1 MLNHLIA
8 PECSTAV
15 IASQNSDHDAGNS
28 IYLAAIAVL
37 RNYPCERTQYPGTS
51 EGKTMN
57 VEDIMTTNVRT
68 ISSDKKLAEVVSLM
82 CIYRYSGI
90 PVVDDGK
97 LVGTVS
103 ESDVLG
109 KMFPKLEDLMDHMS
123 NVNYDTQMNQYN
135 DVVNI
140 TVKDVMTPVVITVKP
155 DMHILQAASV
165 MVGRK
170 FRRIPVAVGDK
181 LLGMVSMGDVHKAI
195 YQSTLATKF

>member
-1 MLNHLIA
+1 MK
-8 PECSTAV
+8 V
-15 IASQNSDHDAGNS
+15 Q
-28 IYLAAIAVL
+28 
-37 RNYPCERTQYPGTS
+37 
-51 EGKTMN
+51 
-57 VEDIMTTNVRT
+57 DIMTINVRT
-68 ISSDKKLAEVVSLM
+68 VSSDKKLGEVVSLM

-103 ESDVLG
+103 ESDILG
-109 KMFPKLEDLMDHMS
+109 RMFPKLEDLMGGMS
-123 NVNYDTQMNQYN
+123 AVDYDKQVEQYS

-140 TVKDVMTPVVITVKP
+140 TVKDVMTPVVISVKP
-155 DMHILQAASV
+155 EMHILQAASM

-170 FRRIPVAVGDK
+170 FRRIPVADGDQ

>member
-1 MLNHLIA
+1 M
-8 PECSTAV
+8 
-15 IASQNSDHDAGNS
+15 
-28 IYLAAIAVL
+28 
-37 RNYPCERTQYPGTS
+37 
-51 EGKTMN
+51 K

-68 ISSDKKLAEVVSLM
+68 ITSDKKLGEVVSMM

-109 KMFPKLEDLMDHMS
+109 KMFPKLEDLMSGMS
-123 NVNYDTQMNQYN
+123 GVDYDALMNKYS
-135 DVVNI
+135 DVVSI
-140 TVKDVMTPVVITVKP
+140 TVRDVMTPVVISVKP

-165 MVGRK
+165 MCGRK
-170 FRRIPVAVGDK
+170 FRRIPVAVDNK

>member
-1 MLNHLIA
+1 MK
-8 PECSTAV
+8 V
-15 IASQNSDHDAGNS
+15 
-28 IYLAAIAVL
+28 
-37 RNYPCERTQYPGTS
+37 
-51 EGKTMN
+51 K
-57 VEDIMTTNVRT
+57 DIMTTNVRT
-68 ISSDKKLAEVVSLM
+68 ITSDKKLGEVVSLM

-109 KMFPKLEDLMDHMS
+109 KMFPKLEDLMSGMS
-123 NVNYDTQMNQYN
+123 TVDYDKQLHQYS

-140 TVKDVMTPVVITVKP
+140 QVKDVMTPVVISVKP
-155 DMHILQAASV
+155 DMHILQAASM

-170 FRRIPVAVGDK
+170 FRRIPVAVGDE
-181 LLGMVSMGDVHKAI
+181 LVGMVSMGDVHKAI

>member
-1 MLNHLIA
+1 
-8 PECSTAV
+8 
-15 IASQNSDHDAGNS
+15 
-28 IYLAAIAVL
+28 
-37 RNYPCERTQYPGTS
+37 
-51 EGKTMN
+51 MN

-68 ISSDKKLAEVVSLM
+68 VTSDKKLSEVVSLM

-109 KMFPKLEDLMDHMS
+109 KMFPRLEDLMDSMS
-123 NVNYDTQMNQYN
+123 AVDYDEQMNKYS
-135 DVVNI
+135 DVVNV
-140 TVKDVMTPVVITVKP
+140 TVKDVMTPVVISVKP
-155 DMHILQAASV
+155 EMHILQAAAT

-181 LLGMVSMGDVHKAI
+181 LVGMVSMGDVHKAI